1 MPPRQT
7 GVWRRASATLV
18 LLVATSGVALLS
30 LGKAATVQAQVL
42 ADGMGV
48 SVEGLKDDLV
58 GRLADCETG
67 GHANRDGAVTPD
79 ANGQSSIGRLQFQ
92 TRTVIA
98 FTKEIEDRRIDAGEA
113 RRIALD
119 GQRSATL
126 AKRIIFER
134 GGAGHWHRCARKLGL
149 HREVEAIRRLAP

>member
-1 MPPRQT
+1 MA
-7 GVWRRASATLV
+7 ASGL
-18 LLVATSGVALLS
+18 GLLS
-30 LGKAATVQAQVL
+30 LGKGTTAQAQVM

-48 SVEGLKDDLV
+48 SVEGLKEDLV
-58 GRLADCETG
+58 ARLADCETG
-67 GHANRDGAVTPD
+67 GKANPDAVITPD
-79 ANGQSSIGRLQFQ
+79 ANGQASIGRLQFQ

-119 GQRSATL
+119 GQRSAAL

-134 GGAGHWHRCARKLGL
+134 DGAQHWHRCARSLGL
-149 HREVEAIRRLAP
+149 YKEVEAIQRLAR

>member
-1 MPPRQT
+1 MLALF
-7 GVWRRASATLV
+7 G
-18 LLVATSGVALLS
+18 LLS
-30 LGKAATVQAQVL
+30 LSQATTAQAQVM

-48 SVEGLKDDLV
+48 SVEDLKEDLV
-58 GRLADCETG
+58 ARLADCETG
-67 GHANRDGAVTPD
+67 GRANRDAVITAD

-98 FTKEIEDRRIDAGEA
+98 FTREIEDRRIDAGEA

-134 GGAGHWHRCARKLGL
+134 DGARHWHHCARSLGL
-149 HREVEAIRRLAP
+149 YKEVEAIRRLAP